1 MPITAQDVTKIARLA
16 RLKVTEAEK
25 EHYANEISGILQWI
39 EQLQEVKT
47 DGVPQMVSVADMRL
61 PLREDKV
68 TDGHQQEAILKNA
81 PQADYGCFAVPKV
94 IE

>member
-1 MPITAQDVTKIARLA
+1 MPITAHDVTKIARLA
-16 RLKVTEAEK
+16 RIRVTDEEK
-25 EHYANEISGILQWI
+25 EHYAKEIGGILQWI

-68 TDGHQQEAILKNA
+68 TDGHQQAAILKNA
-81 PQADYGCFAVPKV
+81 PQAEYGCFGVPKV